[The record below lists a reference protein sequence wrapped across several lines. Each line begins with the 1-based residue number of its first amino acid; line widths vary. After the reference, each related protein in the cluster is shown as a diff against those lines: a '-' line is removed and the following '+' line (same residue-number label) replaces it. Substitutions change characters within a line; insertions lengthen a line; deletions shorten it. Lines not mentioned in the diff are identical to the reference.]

1 MAYGDQ
7 GLCFVN
13 PVVCIGNID
22 RQDKQ
27 DKKRLR
33 AMLTGSMIGCAFEVI
48 HEPGSEFLESATEK
62 AMMMGLSEARLSVQ
76 SHNPVKVRF
85 REKPVG
91 EKPSCLS
98 CPSMSID
105 LLMLGAKTKRQ
116 EHNFVTLV

>member
-22 RQDKQ
+22 RQ

-48 HEPGSEFLESATEK
+48 HEPGREFLESATEK
-62 AMMMGLSEARLSVQ
+62 AMMIGLSEARLSVQ

-91 EKPSCLS
+91 DKPSCLS